1 MTSDYLFAAT
11 TIQSSEQIMIG
22 YTIAS
27 SFQLQLPAGRNNA
40 SSVYVIVHIRDMLGG
55 VTEFSLDPIIVTLDT
70 ASVTMLINVLQ
81 QSNENII
88 NSNPTIQLISPENP
102 NTVAQVSIS
111 LFQVLNE
118 MNIENLETAISSKY

>member
-11 TIQSSEQIMIG
+11 TIQSSEQIILG
-22 YTIAS
+22 YTTAS
-27 SFQLQLPAGRNNA
+27 SFQLQLPAGMNNA

-55 VTEFSLDPIIVTLDT
+55 VTEFSLDPIIVTQDM

-88 NSNPTIQLISPENP
+88 NSNPTIQLLSPENP

-118 MNIENLETAISSKY
+118 MNIENIETAISSKY

>member
-11 TIQSSEQIMIG
+11 TIQSSEQIMLG
-22 YTIAS
+22 YTTAS
-27 SFQLQLPAGRNNA
+27 SFQLQLPAGMNNA

-55 VTEFSLDPIIVTLDT
+55 VTEFSLNPIIVTQDM

-88 NSNPTIQLISPENP
+88 NSNPTIQLLSPENP